1 MLQQHGGAH
10 PVVNTL
16 LLDINLMTD
25 IVDKRVVQEM
35 LADCLAFRDEVVD
48 SFAVRAVAVRED
60 LREVLSVASDIR
72 LYFIIQLIN
81 DVGRAE
87 VLDHNYS
94 ILL

>member
-1 MLQQHGGAH
+1 VLQQHGGAH

-16 LLDINLMTD
+16 LLDINLTTD
-25 IVDKRVVQEM
+25 IMNKRVVQEM

-72 LYFIIQLIN
+72 LYFIIQLTN